1 MCYYSFLIK
10 KAAIR
15 EVFDFTLYKLQKGEQ
30 LSCLRGELKSLRKEE
45 WADKRAAVFIFGPA
59 STFYFPSNDK

>member
-15 EVFDFTLYKLQKGEQ
+15 EVFDFTLYKVRSE
-30 LSCLRGELKSLRKEE
+30 SSSMPERRTEAFAKEE
-45 WADKRAAVFIFGPA
+45 WADKRAAVFIFDPQLH
-59 STFYFPSNDK
+59 FYFPSNNK